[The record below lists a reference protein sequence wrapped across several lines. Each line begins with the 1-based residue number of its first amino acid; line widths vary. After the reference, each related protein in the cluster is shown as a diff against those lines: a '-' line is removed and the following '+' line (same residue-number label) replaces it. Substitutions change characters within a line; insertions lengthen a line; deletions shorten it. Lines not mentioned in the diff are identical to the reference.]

1 MRGEEVEEGGFT
13 GEGGVVGV
21 WGGDEFEDVGAF
33 FGFSNGVGGDGG
45 VLGIRVPDIIVGAVV
60 LW

>member
-1 MRGEEVEEGGFT
+1 MGGEEVEEGGFA
-13 GEGGVVGV
+13 GEGGVVSV

-33 FGFSNGVGGDGG
+33 FGFFDGVGGDGG
-45 VLGIRVPDIIVGAVV
+45 VWVIRVPGIVVGAVV